1 MRIGQDFDKLQ
12 FDLFGLHLVE
22 PNTFVG
28 DTIIFFFA
36 MYFAYQMNKFSGNYT
51 FFTYWKWF
59 FIVFGIGFSWAVS
72 DICSIIIGAFPVNIF
87 HGTAVSLLPA

>member
-28 DTIIFFFA
+28 DTIIFLR
-36 MYFAYQMNKFSGNYT
+36 Y
-51 FFTYWKWF
+51 
-59 FIVFGIGFSWAVS
+59 VFCLS
-72 DICSIIIGAFPVNIF
+72 DE
-87 HGTAVSLLPA
+87 